1 MFPSEINEDG
11 SLRDYQTRGIEMKTV
26 TLDIIIQTQTRTVCY
41 RRPIFNN
48 QSLLEYSDFIV
59 WYHKSDRDH
68 VIFKGKMMWSSI
80 LYNDEELKNQRRL
93 LVIFKHN
100 KKERLL
106 KRNTLFKMYT

>member
-11 SLRDYQTRGIEMKTV
+11 SLGDYQTRGIEMKTV

-59 WYHKSDRDH
+59 WYHKRDRDH